1 MYIIYVSSFKKKQIF
16 NIHYKLI
23 RLDRT
28 YSIMTGFTNIIILTH
43 LIWLDSIKLHC
54 VEHIIILG
62 HFSLQYNYSTHFYT
76 LRLNYNRQ

>member
-43 LIWLDSIKLHC
+43 LISYMA
-54 VEHIIILG
+54 G
-62 HFSLQYNYSTHFYT
+62 FN
-76 LRLNYNRQ
+76 